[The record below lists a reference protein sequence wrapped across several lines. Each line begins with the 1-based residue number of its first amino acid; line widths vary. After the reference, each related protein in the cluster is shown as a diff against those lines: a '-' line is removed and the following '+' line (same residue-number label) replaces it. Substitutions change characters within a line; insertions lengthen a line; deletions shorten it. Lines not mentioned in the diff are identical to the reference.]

1 MLARTNKGDLS
12 ADLDGDEN
20 DHSLMS
26 VDLFC
31 VKHYETF
38 VKYLHEDKYKEF
50 QAKVKQNV

>member
-20 DHSLMS
+20 DHSSTS

-31 VKHYETF
+31 IDH
-38 VKYLHEDKYKEF
+38 D
-50 QAKVKQNV
+50 